1 MDDEQT
7 SSTLAALRAEQ
18 AGYTAR
24 GLDDRAAQVQSQIDA
39 YTGAGAERAAAPP
52 AKRTRAANGRGADM
66 PGIVWGTYAA
76 PHRSTR
82 RTRSWRGRPTY
93 ADARLVPAGTMAPA
107 AGAAATMSGA

>member
-1 MDDEQT
+1 MRGRPGRHHPPHQQERTVHVDDEQT

-52 AKRTRAANGRGADM
+52 AKRTPRGKQ
-66 PGIVWGTYAA
+66 
-76 PHRSTR
+76 TR
-82 RTRSWRGRPTY
+82 G
-93 ADARLVPAGTMAPA
+93 
-107 AGAAATMSGA
+107 

>member
-1 MDDEQT
+1 MDDKQT

-52 AKRTRAANGRGADM
+52 AKRTPRGKQ
-66 PGIVWGTYAA
+66 
-76 PHRSTR
+76 TR
-82 RTRSWRGRPTY
+82 G
-93 ADARLVPAGTMAPA
+93 
-107 AGAAATMSGA
+107 